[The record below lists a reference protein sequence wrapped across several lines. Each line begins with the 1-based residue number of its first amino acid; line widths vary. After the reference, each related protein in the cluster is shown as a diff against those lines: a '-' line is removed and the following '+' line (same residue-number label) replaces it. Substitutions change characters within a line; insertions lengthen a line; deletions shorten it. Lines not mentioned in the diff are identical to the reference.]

1 MSEFHNDVLYLL
13 NEIYLL
19 IEFYIQEN
27 LEVCLE
33 LETNGFFIHNGGYL
47 YTSRYVDIRNLV
59 QYPNWPTL
67 SMDLEKFR
75 DWRVRQN
82 TYYSPDDFQQPLEI
96 FILVHGSNGR
106 NIVEFFKE
114 IDKEEIDELVDKIK
128 NFKRMNTKKLSKN
141 LG

>member
-27 LEVCLE
+27 LEVYLE

-47 YTSRYVDIRNLV
+47 YTSRYVDIRNLTKDTHCP
-59 QYPNWPTL
+59 QL
-67 SMDLEKFR
+67 SLVLEKIR
-75 DWRVRQN
+75 DWRVKQN
-82 TYYSPDDFQQPLEI
+82 MYYSPDDFQQPLEI
-96 FILVHGSNGR
+96 FILAHGANGR